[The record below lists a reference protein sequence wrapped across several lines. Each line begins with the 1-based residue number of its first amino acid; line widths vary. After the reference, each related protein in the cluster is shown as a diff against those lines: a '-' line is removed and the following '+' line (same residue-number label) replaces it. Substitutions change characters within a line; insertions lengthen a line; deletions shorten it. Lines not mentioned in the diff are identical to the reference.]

1 MNFALRRISQYGSS
15 LARMRRGAKQA
26 VRERRDVPR
35 ALEEAARRP
44 TGHPPRECEVADRL
58 SEAGLQ
64 QFPSFGQFALDG
76 ARLVRRRLERA
87 MGGRQQRP
95 QPLLPPRLVEER
107 HAAVRRHV
115 IGRAPGDGRVGQ
127 EPDAV
132 RQARAADVE
141 RGAQRGRL
149 EEPGSALDRDDRAV
163 QHRFAR
169 ERRGDEPDGLR
180 RAELR
185 DVRQR
190 VGLHV
195 DGARRLQRLQLDPG
209 HERRLRRVLAPGAG
223 DPIVQG
229 RP

>member
-1 MNFALRRISQYGSS
+1 MIRPDTPHGSARWRTGFPRRASSRSRPSASSRSMARVWSAADSNAPWEAGSS
-15 LARMRRGAKQA
+15 DAQ
-26 VRERRDVPR
+26 
-35 ALEEAARRP
+35 
-44 TGHPPRECEVADRL
+44 
-58 SEAGLQ
+58 S
-64 QFPSFGQFALDG
+64 
-76 ARLVRRRLERA
+76 
-87 MGGRQQRP
+87 
-95 QPLLPPRLVEER
+95 LLPPRLVEER
-107 HAAVRRHV
+107 RAAVRRHV

-169 ERRGDEPDGLR
+169 ECRSDEPDGLR

-195 DGARRLQRLQLDPG
+195 DGARRLQRLQLDPR
-209 HERRLRRVLAPGAG
+209 HKRRLRRVLAARRRRSHRPGSAARG
-223 DPIVQG
+223 SHRSCVQG
-229 RP
+229 PQT